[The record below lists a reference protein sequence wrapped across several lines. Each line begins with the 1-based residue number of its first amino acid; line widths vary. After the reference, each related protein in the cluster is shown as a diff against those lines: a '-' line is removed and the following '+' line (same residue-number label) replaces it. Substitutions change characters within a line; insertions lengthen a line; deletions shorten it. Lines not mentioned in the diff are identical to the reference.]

1 MHLHS
6 ISPSLSFFIYINII
20 MRAASRFNMDLIA
33 RTSGETSVNY
43 VYCVPGCEYN
53 SAKIWQE
60 IKTFLKLADRPTN
73 RQTDR

>member
-1 MHLHS
+1 
-6 ISPSLSFFIYINII
+6 
-20 MRAASRFNMDLIA
+20 MDLIA